1 VNTDNRHPGQGDSVE
16 LGDLAGKG
24 VVVGNE
30 FASIEISVVDNG
42 RGRQVVLRD
51 VASGQARRI
60 DPLVLEALVFMSDE
74 AMRAL
79 ADPNLIV
86 TE

>member
-1 VNTDNRHPGQGDSVE
+1 MATDKRT
-16 LGDLAGKG
+16 GDLTGKG

-30 FASIEISVVDNG
+30 FASIEITVTDNG
-42 RGRQVVLRD
+42 RGRQLVLRE
-51 VASGQARRI
+51 VSSGQSRLI

-86 TE
+86 SE

>member
-1 VNTDNRHPGQGDSVE
+1 MNTDNRTPGQGAPVDA
-16 LGDLAGKG
+16 GDLAGKG

-30 FASIEISVVDNG
+30 FASIEISVIDNG

-51 VASGQARRI
+51 PVSGRARRI
-60 DPLVLEALVFMSDE
+60 DPLVLEALVYMSDE